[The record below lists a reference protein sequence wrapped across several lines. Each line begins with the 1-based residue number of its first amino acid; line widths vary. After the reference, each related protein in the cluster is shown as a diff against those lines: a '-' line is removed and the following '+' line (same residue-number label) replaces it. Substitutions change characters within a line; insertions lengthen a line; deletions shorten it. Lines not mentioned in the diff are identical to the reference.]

1 VISVCKSKQS
11 ILSAADVVTSLEGG
25 RAVFPADVVELVD
38 GSTVSIASL
47 DRFGKSAIQ
56 SMNVEDAS
64 SVRSADIKL
73 AQDLHESLGPI
84 RDHCPWLLNARE
96 FWEWLAFCELGEY
109 ALARWCGG
117 SEWLINSEISRPK
130 DSALERFLMLPDSV
144 HSQSRHVIRR
154 LYIYADCSFSF
165 DGTYDHIPVILAED
179 LDIPGAV
186 FERKLGLSPTLAVA
200 LCRAANKL
208 GAVKKTDDAKAISA
222 RSKRRKFFKQVN
234 LLVSSVAMEFLSDA
248 QIDDYLNGLVAE
260 INSAS

>member
-1 VISVCKSKQS
+1 
-11 ILSAADVVTSLEGG
+11 
-25 RAVFPADVVELVD
+25 
-38 GSTVSIASL
+38 
-47 DRFGKSAIQ
+47 
-56 SMNVEDAS
+56 
-64 SVRSADIKL
+64 
-73 AQDLHESLGPI
+73 
-84 RDHCPWLLNARE
+84 LNARE
-96 FWEWLAFCELGEY
+96 FWEWLAFSELREY

>member
-11 ILSAADVVTSLEGG
+11 ISSAADVVTNLEGG
-25 RAVFPADVVELVD
+25 REVFPADVVELGD

-84 RDHCPWLLNARE
+84 RDLCPWLLNARE
-96 FWEWLAFCELGEY
+96 FWEWLAFCELREY

-248 QIDDYLNGLVAE
+248 QIDDYLNGLVTE

>member
-1 VISVCKSKQS
+1 
-11 ILSAADVVTSLEGG
+11 
-25 RAVFPADVVELVD
+25 
-38 GSTVSIASL
+38 
-47 DRFGKSAIQ
+47 
-56 SMNVEDAS
+56 
-64 SVRSADIKL
+64 
-73 AQDLHESLGPI
+73 
-84 RDHCPWLLNARE
+84 
-96 FWEWLAFCELGEY
+96 
-109 ALARWCGG
+109 
-117 SEWLINSEISRPK
+117 
-130 DSALERFLMLPDSV
+130 
-144 HSQSRHVIRR
+144 
-154 LYIYADCSFSF
+154 
-165 DGTYDHIPVILAED
+165 VILAED